1 MDGYGKWEHAC
12 AIALGLTSI
21 AIGEG
26 DAVGVVVATTSGD
39 RAIPPRRRRDV
50 LLDVAELF
58 NAIKPSS
65 AVSVADT
72 LTRAASQPRVVVIS
86 DFLGSAE
93 RSLQALRV
101 AAASG
106 SEVFAVHVAARDE
119 LDPPER
125 SFMAADP
132 EEPAFQRAMSADN
145 RATYLAA
152 FASWRERVA
161 GELHGMNASY
171 TLTSTAEPVR
181 DAVRR
186 IITPGQ

>member
-1 MDGYGKWEHAC
+1 
-12 AIALGLTSI
+12 
-21 AIGEG
+21 
-26 DAVGVVVATTSGD
+26 
-39 RAIPPRRRRDV
+39 
-50 LLDVAELF
+50 
-58 NAIKPSS
+58 
-65 AVSVADT
+65 
-72 LTRAASQPRVVVIS
+72 
-86 DFLGSAE
+86 
-93 RSLQALRV
+93 
-101 AAASG
+101 
-106 SEVFAVHVAARDE
+106 VAAREE